1 MSILK
6 NAADWLIEMGEKVG
20 DAIDK
25 LNEKTGSS
33 GWSDRTLDINE
44 TVQEVVEKEEAR
56 FGESSYKHA
65 DFLYFDSWLAKL
77 TKDQAGSLT
86 DTLLNIPTSRSITP
100 LDYSD
105 YITYPH
111 RTSAAI
117 DLESYLRLG
126 DCVFQ
131 IPPSFIEVIDQSDTQ
146 RLGSIRQNGSIQA
159 NQGFANREIV
169 IHLFFNG
176 VEQINGY
183 LVKGPDYQSEH
194 FVDGLRPL
202 MAQFRSSP
210 FLPIENILLNQTFNI
225 HAVALS
231 SVNVQTV
238 EGFPETLEATLNLIE
253 FDAEPYTN
261 IENSMF
267 THMIDWDLFRYN
279 YQRFL
284 INKDRPRYLPKV
296 TNLGESYRTFSL
308 YALNTDSIINNSK
321 EAVGNLYQ
329 KSKYKKFL
337 SDEDNVH
344 LTAIQFGLSNLIPS
358 SSMEGYGAPM
368 IQYLGNTDA
377 TISLT
382 FETTNLEVVSKI
394 DDMVRQYRLNVHT
407 LKRYNKV
414 GFLMIENEL
423 IALTGSKHFVL
434 NTMDTATVPEFPG
447 LYRVS
452 MNLTSYNVEPFD
464 GDAGAAGGE
473 LYGTRPFNRMGTTAD
488 AIDNDLGG
496 LHRKVLQDN
505 YVEKVMAEKL
515 KLYPDLDLPTVSKV
529 NSVIKSIIRFRKAN
543 NLTKYPLAVYPV
555 DNYQAPGSATS
566 TEYNGCVD
574 PDYYVFYPVRYAEM
588 ENASKVAVSTNNSKP
603 SPLKIPDVSLGETY
617 AIDARMAVIDNALT
631 SRYFGALPTGTGGFT
646 NSTMDP
652 TIQTGTLS
660 REAYVNLAKSMIGCG
675 YKLGSVG
682 EYIGGRR
689 YFDCTSLIAWCFWQF
704 GEWGGTKTSRG
715 TKPVSADYPTSNLM
729 YQIPVSQAQ
738 AGDLAW
744 RPGHAGIITGKPLA
758 NGVWETVEAMDPSR
772 GVRLGQFNGYAKPF
786 THVFRPYAFAT
797 STSKS
802 RSVESVNATGITV
815 QTKTEKEIQI
825 EETGGSSSSVQIRTD
840 MRFDP
845 YVTGA
850 VLNKHFTKGLTGK
863 GPMIVSLCKKYDV
876 DPALVAG
883 ITMLE
888 TGHGTSPNFRDYN
901 NPGGMMDPKTGSK
914 TPLKFATLE
923 AGYDRMIA
931 NLSKN
936 YINIGL
942 NTIPKIGAKY
952 CPVGAANDPNNTNQY
967 WVPSVTK
974 FYKQIKSTAYDV
986 AIGAITLPDAGEYT
1000 STGTGGS
1007 GGVQMVEVEPAI
1019 PAYGR
1024 IAISTPYEW
1033 KQAQAGQTLQ
1043 GKIVKYS
1050 IKNGI
1055 NTRTVSSKSIGLEST
1070 AKQQVRADLAIEVG
1084 FGGYAS
1090 EKPYLST
1097 EKEEV
1102 NYYGGPNVKTNQ
1114 AKVKYNQPYFGR
1126 PLVIKTPVLRM
1137 LEKAGVY
1144 ENWVPSSYFKNK
1156 TFEGEAYP
1164 YENSKKKYS
1173 FTSLTDDEGDS
1184 FRWFERSL
1192 IEEMTGENMFNY
1204 MCVDMIQGNAR
1215 GRLCRAFPTFVF
1227 AIVDASGEWLDGRK
1241 LWSNY
1246 YFYRSVMDIK
1256 VFQESEQPIHTA
1268 QITVSNTFD
1277 RLGKAPTVS
1286 KELYDKTK
1294 IENDPDYQWWQQWWY
1309 EMTGSLIGTPKLT
1322 DDMAELKNQIWDTI
1336 DVREGC
1342 RIHIRMGYG
1351 SNPSRLTTTFNG
1363 VIAEIEEYGDQLRF
1377 TAQSDGAELL
1387 NQVMSNSDTEK
1398 NGMFKFQCEPSNIIA
1413 NVLSERMNK
1422 ITNAIYEGWG
1432 EPSKYGIE
1440 SFGLA
1445 LGKIGFL
1452 PAAVQEQLDLT
1463 KNVYL
1468 GRYKPYLFTE
1478 ELSLLGIDGEDNFQF
1493 RLGGKYAWDV
1503 FQQCAQI
1510 LPEFVCQPVYHQ
1522 FESRI
1527 FYGLPYFPLRYRYD
1541 IGDEN
1546 KLDTWTESCKTFA
1559 QFHLVTSSQ
1568 DIILNKMKASK
1579 RNFSPNAI
1587 GLYISDS
1594 TSKKTPVLYSDRTM
1608 DWSKQS
1614 TKVYDTT
1621 IVQDYFG
1628 PDRGYEF
1635 FGLQAGKTQAINI
1648 CKSNLIEQWKQT
1660 YKGEVVII
1668 GDSTI
1673 KPLDYIYID
1682 DTTKEIQGISTVRS
1696 VVHSISGDT
1705 GFTTSYV
1712 PGLIAID
1719 TDSRSGALNIFK
1731 SAIMLF
1737 GLTSSV
1743 VNAVKLGNQWAKAG
1757 KALSGA
1763 NLINWMAR
1771 EVATPETIKTLKK
1784 ATTYVWNSV
1793 KSGAFMVGETQAFTA
1808 AKNLFDSSSAVIK
1821 LKKGVNTV
1829 KNIKTFQAALT
1840 TGKAAVVA
1848 ATNTVAPII
1857 GPLVVSV
1864 VTQIAVNTV
1873 LEAVIDYLEYKN
1885 CVKLLPVY
1893 KSGRPFCISTT
1904 GAQHLILGASSNAI
1918 VNNDVDYDIEDSEE
1932 IDA

>member
-6 NAADWLIEMGEKVG
+6 DVTNWFSEMGKKIG

-44 TVQEVVEKEEAR
+44 TVQDVVEKEEAR

-65 DFLYFDSWLAKL
+65 DFLYFDTWLAKM
-77 TKDQAGSLT
+77 TKDQAGSIT
-86 DTLLNIPTSRSITP
+86 DTLLNIPTSRSVTP
-100 LDYSD
+100 LNYGD
-105 YITYPH
+105 YIAYPH
-111 RTSAAI
+111 RTSSAI

-131 IPPSFIEVIDQSDTQ
+131 IPPSFIEVIDQSNTQ

-176 VEQINGY
+176 TDQINGY
-183 LVKGPDYQSEH
+183 SVKGPDYQSEH

-231 SVNVQTV
+231 SINVQTV

-296 TNLGESYRTFSL
+296 TDLGESYRTFSL
-308 YALNTDSIINNSK
+308 YALNTDSIINNSN

-337 SDEDNVH
+337 SDGDDIH

-358 SSMEGYGAPM
+358 SSMEGYGAPV

-414 GFLMIENEL
+414 GFLMIDNEL
-423 IALTGSKHFVL
+423 TALTGSKHFVL
-434 NTMDTATVPEFPG
+434 NTLDTATVPEFPG
-447 LYRVS
+447 LYRIS

-464 GDAGAAGGE
+464 GAGGSTGGE
-473 LYGTRPFNRMGTTAD
+473 LYATRPFNRLGTKGD

-529 NSVIKSIIRFRKAN
+529 NSIIKSIIRFRKEN
-543 NLTKYPLAVYPV
+543 HLTKYPLAVYPV
-555 DNYQAPGSATS
+555 DDHQAPGSATLS
-566 TEYNGCVD
+566 EYTGCVD
-574 PDYYVFYPVRYAEM
+574 PDYYVFYPVRYEAM
-588 ENASKVAVSTNNSKP
+588 TATSKVTVSTNHSKT
-603 SPLKIPDVSLGETY
+603 SPLKVPDVSLGETY
-617 AIDARMAVIDNALT
+617 AIDARMAVIDNAST
-631 SRYFGALPTGTGGFT
+631 DRYFGALPTGTGGFAS
-646 NSTMDP
+646 STMDP

-704 GEWGGTKTSRG
+704 GEWGGSKASHG
-715 TKPVSADYPTSNLM
+715 TKPVSKDYPTSKFM
-729 YQIPVSQAQ
+729 YRIPISEAQ

-758 NGVWETVEAMDPSR
+758 NGVWETVEAMNPGA
-772 GVRLGQFNGYAKPF
+772 GVRLGQFNGYTNPF
-786 THVFRPYAFAT
+786 TQIYRPYAFAT
-797 STSKS
+797 ASTSKS

-825 EETGGSSSSVQIRTD
+825 EETGGSSNHVQIRTD
-840 MRFDP
+840 MRFDT

-850 VLNKHFTKGLTGK
+850 VLNNHLIKGLSGK
-863 GPMIVSLCKKYDV
+863 GPMLVSVCKKYDV
-876 DPALVAG
+876 DPALIAA
-883 ITMLE
+883 ITKLE
-888 TGHGTSPNFRDYN
+888 TGHGTSKFFTQYN
-901 NPGGMMDPKTGSK
+901 NPGGLMDPKTGSM

-923 AGYDRMIA
+923 AGYDRMVS
-931 NLSKN
+931 NLAKN
-936 YINIGL
+936 YVGIGL

-952 CPVGAANDPNNTNQY
+952 CPVGAANDPNGTNSN
-967 WVPSVTK
+967 WVPTVTK
-974 FYKQIKSTAYDV
+974 FYKEIKATAYSV
-986 AIGAITLPDAGEYT
+986 AVGSITLPDAGTYT
-1000 STGTGGS
+1000 PTGS
-1007 GGVQMVEVEPAI
+1007 GGVEMVEVEPAI

-1050 IKNGI
+1050 IKNGK
-1055 NTRTVSSKSIGLEST
+1055 NTRTVSSKSVGVELKE
-1070 AKQQVRADLAIEVG
+1070 KQQARADLNVEEG
-1084 FGGYAS
+1084 FGGYAN
-1090 EKPYLST
+1090 EKPYLSA

-1114 AKVKYNQPYFGR
+1114 AKVKYNQPHFGR

-1156 TFEGEAYP
+1156 TLEGEAYP
-1164 YENSKKKYS
+1164 YANSKKK
-1173 FTSLTDDEGDS
+1173 FNLFKLTDDDGDS

-1204 MCVDMIQGNAR
+1204 MCVDMVQGNAR

-1227 AIVDASGEWLDGRK
+1227 AIIDSSGEWLDGRK

-1277 RLGKAPTVS
+1277 RLGKAPTLS

-1294 IENDPDYQWWQQWWY
+1294 IENDPDYQRWQKWWY

-1322 DDMAELKNQIWDTI
+1322 NNMVELKNQIWDTI

-1363 VIAEIEEYGDQLRF
+1363 VIAEIEEYGEQLRF

-1387 NQVMSNSDTEK
+1387 SQVLSNSDTEK

-1422 ITNAIYEGWG
+1422 ITNAMYKGWG

-1440 SFGLA
+1440 SFGLP
-1445 LGKIGFL
+1445 LGKIGFM

-1463 KNVYL
+1463 KNIYL

-1478 ELSLLGIDGEDNFQF
+1478 QLSLFGKDGEDNFQF

-1541 IGDEN
+1541 IGNEN

-1587 GLYISDS
+1587 GLYTSGS
-1594 TSKKTPVLYSDRTM
+1594 SSKKTPVLYSDRTM

-1621 IVQDYFG
+1621 IVQDYWG
-1628 PDRGYEF
+1628 LDAAYEF
-1635 FGLQAGKTQAINI
+1635 VGLQAGKTQAINI

-1673 KPLDYIYID
+1673 KPLDYIYLD
-1682 DTTKEIQGISTVRS
+1682 DTTKDVQGITTVRS

-1712 PGLIAID
+1712 PGLIAFD
-1719 TDSRSGALNIFK
+1719 TEGRAGTINLVK
-1731 SAIMLF
+1731 SMVMLG
-1737 GLTSSV
+1737 GLSTSV

-1771 EVATPETIKTLKK
+1771 ETATPETIKHLKS
-1784 ATTYVWNSV
+1784 ATTYVWDSV
-1793 KSGAFMVGETQAFTA
+1793 KSGTFMVGETKAFNA
-1808 AKNLFDSSSAVIK
+1808 AKTLFNSSSATIK
-1821 LKKGVNTV
+1821 LKNGVNTV
-1829 KNIKTFQAALT
+1829 KNAKAFQTALT
-1840 TGKAAVVA
+1840 TGKAAVIA

-1864 VTQIAVNTV
+1864 VAQVAVNTV
-1873 LEAVIDYLEYKN
+1873 LEAVIDYLAYKN
-1885 CVKLLPVY
+1885 CVKVVPVY
-1893 KSGRPFCISTT
+1893 KNGRPFCISVT

-1918 VNNDVDYDIEDSEE
+1918 ENSDVDYDIEDAEE
-1932 IDA
+1932 IDV

>member
-6 NAADWLIEMGEKVG
+6 DAADWLLEMGKKIG
-20 DAIDK
+20 DAIDD
-25 LNEKTGSS
+25 LNERTGSRS
-33 GWSDRTLDINE
+33 GWSDRTIDINE
-44 TVQEVVEKEEAR
+44 TVKEVMEKEKEDLK
-56 FGESSYKHA
+56 ESSYEHA
-65 DFLYFDSWLAKL
+65 DFLYFDTWLTKM

-86 DTLLNIPTSRSITP
+86 DVLLNIPTSRSVTP
-100 LDYSD
+100 LDYGE
-105 YITYPH
+105 YLTYPH
-111 RTSAAI
+111 RSTAAI
-117 DLESYLRLG
+117 DLNSFLRLG

-146 RLGSIRQNGSIQA
+146 RIGSIRQNGSVQA

-176 VEQINGY
+176 IEQINGY
-183 LVKGPDYQSEH
+183 SVEGPDYQKEH

-202 MAQFRSSP
+202 MSQFRATP

-231 SVNVQTV
+231 SINVQTV

-284 INKDRPRYLPKV
+284 IHKEAPRYLPKV
-296 TNLGESYRTFSL
+296 TDLEASYRTFSL
-308 YALNTDSIINNSK
+308 YSLNIESIIK
-321 EAVGNLYQ
+321 EKDEDVGDLYD
-329 KSKYKKFL
+329 KRKYKKFL
-337 SDEDNVH
+337 SDDDHIH

-358 SSMEGYGAPM
+358 TQMEGYGAPV

-377 TISLT
+377 TVSLT
-382 FETTNLEVVSKI
+382 FETTNLEAISQI
-394 DDMVRQYRLNVHT
+394 DDMVRQYRLSVHS

-423 IALTGSKHFVL
+423 TALTGSKHFVL
-434 NTMDTATVPEFPG
+434 NTFDTATVPEFPG
-447 LYRVS
+447 LYRIA

-464 GDAGAAGGE
+464 GTEGSTDGE
-473 LYGTRPFNRMGTTAD
+473 LYGTRPFNRMGTKED
-488 AIDNDLGG
+488 AIDSDLGG

-505 YVEKVMAEKL
+505 YVEKMMAEKL
-515 KLYPDLDLPTVSKV
+515 KLYPDLELPTVSKV
-529 NSVIKSIIRFRKAN
+529 NTVIKSIIRFRKEHG
-543 NLTKYPLAVYPV
+543 LTKYPLNFYPV
-555 DNYQAPGSATS
+555 DCYQEPGSARS
-566 TEYNGCVD
+566 VEGSGRVD
-574 PDYYVFYPVRYAEM
+574 PDYYVFYPVRYADMKEL
-588 ENASKVAVSTNNSKP
+588 SKVTVTTDHSKA
-603 SPLKIPDVSLGETY
+603 SPLTIPKVSLGEAYT
-617 AIDARMAVIDNALT
+617 IDARMAVIDNAAT
-631 SRYFGALPTGTGGFT
+631 KQYFGAVPTGTGGFAGP
-646 NSTMDP
+646 SVDP
-652 TIQTGTLS
+652 TIQTGNLS
-660 REAYVNLAKSMIGCG
+660 REAFVNLAKSMIGCG
-675 YKLGSVG
+675 YKLGSLG
-682 EYIGGRR
+682 EYIGGKR

-704 GEWGGTKTSRG
+704 GEWGGSSTSYG
-715 TKPVSADYPTSNLM
+715 TKPTSKQYPTSNFM
-729 YQIPVSQAQ
+729 FQIPIHEAQ

-744 RPGHAGIITGKPLA
+744 RSGHAGIITGKPLA
-758 NGVWETVEAMDPSR
+758 RGVWETVEAMDEDR
-772 GVRLGQFNGYAKPF
+772 GVRLGQFNGYANPF
-786 THVFRPYAFAT
+786 THVFRPYAFN
-797 STSKS
+797 SKS
-802 RSVESVNATGITV
+802 PARTRSVESVNATGITV
-815 QTKTEKEIQI
+815 QTKTEKEIQL
-825 EETGGSSSSVQIRTD
+825 EETGGSSGKIQIRTD
-840 MRFDP
+840 MRFDS
-845 YVTGA
+845 YVTAA
-850 VLNKHFTKGLTGK
+850 VLNKHLIKGLTGK
-863 GPMIVSLCKKYDV
+863 GPMLVAVCQKHNV
-876 DPALVAG
+876 DPALVAA
-883 ITMLE
+883 ITKLE
-888 TGHGTSPNFRDYN
+888 TGHGTSSFFLNYN
-901 NPGGMMDPKTGSK
+901 NPGGLMDPKTGSK

-923 AGYDRMIA
+923 AGYERMVS
-931 NLSKN
+931 NLAKN
-936 YINIGL
+936 YIDIGL

-952 CPVGAANDPNNTNQY
+952 CPVGAANDPNGTNSH
-967 WVPSVTK
+967 WVPTVTD
-974 FYKQIKSTAYDV
+974 FYKKIKATAYDV
-986 AIGAITLPDAGEYT
+986 ATGAIVLPDAGTYT
-1000 STGTGGS
+1000 PTGSS
-1007 GGVQMVEVEPAI
+1007 GVATIEVQPAI

-1024 IAISTPYEW
+1024 IAITTPYEW
-1033 KQAQAGQTLQ
+1033 QQAQAGQTLQ
-1043 GKIVKYS
+1043 GKVVKYS
-1050 IKNGI
+1050 VKNGV
-1055 NTRTVSSKSIGLEST
+1055 NTRTVYTKTIEGDPEE
-1070 AKQQVRADLAIEVG
+1070 KQQMRANINIQE
-1084 FGGYAS
+1084 GGTS
-1090 EKPYLST
+1090 PNRKPYLSS

-1102 NYYGGPNVKTNQ
+1102 NLYGGPNVKTNQ
-1114 AKVKYNQPYFGR
+1114 AKVKYHQPYFGH

-1137 LEKAGVY
+1137 LEKAGIY
-1144 ENWVPSSYFKNK
+1144 ENWVPSVYFNDK

-1164 YENSKKKYS
+1164 YENAKKKYGLGKKS
-1173 FTSLTDDEGDS
+1173 TDDQSDA

-1204 MCVDMIQGNAR
+1204 MCVDMVQGNSR

-1277 RLGKAPTVS
+1277 RLGKAPTLN
-1286 KELYDKTK
+1286 KQLYDETK
-1294 IENDPDYQWWQQWWY
+1294 IENDPEYKWQHWWY
-1309 EMTGSLIGTPKLT
+1309 KKTGSLIGTPKLT
-1322 DDMAELKNQIWDTI
+1322 SNKAKLKSQIWDTI

-1363 VIAEIEEYGDQLRF
+1363 VIAEIEEYGEQLRF
-1377 TAQSDGAELL
+1377 IAQSDGAELL
-1387 NQVMSNSDTEK
+1387 NQVLSNSDTET
-1398 NGMFKFQCEPSNIIA
+1398 NGMFKFQCETSNIIA
-1413 NVLSERMNK
+1413 NILSERMNK

-1440 SFGLA
+1440 SFGLP

-1452 PAAVQEQLDLT
+1452 PTAVQDQLDLT

-1478 ELSLLGIDGEDNFQF
+1478 ELSLFGRDGEKNFKF

-1541 IGDEN
+1541 IKDE
-1546 KLDTWTESCKTFA
+1546 KRLDTWTESCKTFA
-1559 QFHLVTSSQ
+1559 QFHLISSSQ
-1568 DIILNKMKASK
+1568 DIISNKMKASK

-1587 GLYISDS
+1587 GLYTSGS
-1594 TSKKTPVLYSDRTM
+1594 SSKKTPVLYSDRTM

-1621 IVQDYFG
+1621 IVRRSKLADKGADFL
-1628 PDRGYEF
+1628 
-1635 FGLQAGKTQAINI
+1635 GLETGKTQAINI
-1648 CKSNLIEQWKQT
+1648 CKSNLLEQWKQT
-1660 YKGEVVII
+1660 YKGEVII
-1668 GDSTI
+1668 LGDSTI
-1673 KPLDYIYID
+1673 KPLDYIYMD
-1682 DTTKEIQGISTVRS
+1682 DTTKEIKGITTVRS
-1696 VVHSISGDT
+1696 VVHSLNSDT

-1712 PGLIAID
+1712 PGLIALD
-1719 TDSRSGALNIFK
+1719 TEGRAGTLNLAK
-1731 SAIMLF
+1731 SMIMLG
-1737 GLTSSV
+1737 GLSTSV

-1771 EVATPETIKTLKK
+1771 EVATPGTVKQLKK

-1793 KSGAFMVGETQAFTA
+1793 KSGSFMLGEAKAFNS
-1808 AKNLFDSSSAVIK
+1808 AKNLFSTSAAGIK

-1829 KNIKTFQAALT
+1829 KNVKAFKTAFAA
-1840 TGKAAVVA
+1840 GKTAVLAAS
-1848 ATNTVAPII
+1848 NTVAPII

-1873 LEAVIDYLEYKN
+1873 LDAILDYLAYKN
-1885 CVKLLPVY
+1885 CVKIIPVY
-1893 KSGRPFCISTT
+1893 KNGRPFCIATT
-1904 GAQHLILGASSNAI
+1904 GAQHLILGSSSNAI
-1918 VNNDVDYDIEDSEE
+1918 ENSDVDYDVEDDEE